1 MAVNYDEK
9 SKEVEDKN
17 RMNETLSE
25 EVNEKMV
32 SKMVCHLQMMRSAN
46 RF

>member
-1 MAVNYDEK
+1 MNYDEK

-25 EVNEKMV
+25 EVNEKQV
-32 SKMVCHLQMMRSAN
+32 LKHSSKYLCITFVCI
-46 RF
+46 